1 MKNEMKTITSA
12 KEVWL
17 NLEQIYKEY
26 DEEGENK
33 LINMI
38 MEDKSKGI
46 RKQMRKC
53 RIMEEFEEKIFKLQ
67 QLEFVS
73 FSTG

>member
-1 MKNEMKTITSA
+1 MKKIKTAAQKEAKRSNALALEIIKRNLSEAMKNEMKTITSA

-17 NLEQIYKEY
+17 SLEQIYKEY

-38 MEDKSKGI
+38 MEDK
-46 RKQMRKC
+46 
-53 RIMEEFEEKIFKLQ
+53 
-67 QLEFVS
+67 
-73 FSTG
+73 

>member
-1 MKNEMKTITSA
+1 MKNEMKTITST

-17 NLEQIYKEY
+17 SLEQIYKEY

-53 RIMEEFEEKIFKLQ
+53 KTM
-67 QLEFVS
+67 
-73 FSTG
+73 